1 MFRLRYS
8 RTLLLTS
15 SLALILI
22 GLMLNVADVN
32 SQNGSANPVVLEN
45 LQTGTTDWQPPGF
58 DQFLQQQIAQHQAAR
73 LADDPSDSAINR
85 PQNTWVDDRLIE
97 GYASAESVN
106 AGQPIHLHISAKA
119 QVTAVDL
126 RIYRM
131 GWYGGS
137 GAHFLRQVSNVPVA
151 QRPIPAPHPVTGRIE
166 ANWPVSH
173 TLNTDPTWLSGVY
186 LVYMYPAGQ
195 ASPTT
200 YIIFV
205 LRNDGRPADI
215 LYQVA
220 FTTYQ
225 AYNNWGGKSLYD
237 YNSTSGAAVEVS
249 YDRPYSSAFGAGL
262 FFTGDYNMIR
272 WLESQGYNVKYA
284 ASGDVEANQTL
295 MQNSKV
301 FLSNYHDEYYSWRM
315 FDHVEIW
322 RNQGKHLAWFT
333 SNNIYWQIRY
343 APSTSGVANRVIV
356 CYKSATDPMNTSA
369 SPWLTTVRFRSP
381 PVNRPE
387 NQLLGVQ
394 THTAMPFGASFDW
407 VVTNANHWVYEGT
420 GLTNGS
426 VIPQL
431 VGYEYDRIFDNGL
444 TPNNLVVL
452 SHSPAPAPYGTYANG
467 IIYTASSGALVFS
480 AATNYWAY
488 LLDGNPPWARDAR
501 VQRMTTNLLNRMINT
516 IITPTPTPTPTATP
530 TIPPGTPF
538 IANGSFTALQPN
550 GAPTAWQLYGV
561 PTISALQW
569 SVQNGVFN
577 FHRAL
582 GSSQAVVYQNTGVAI
597 AAQRGIEADFQLG
610 NTSSVRKRVLVLI
623 HDGDFS
629 DSSACTFWL
638 PANTPLRT
646 YQMKL
651 HTTEPWTNTT
661 ISFYAPNPAD
671 GLPALQLDNVSLREG
686 IGAEFKGTLCTDP
699 SVPAPP
705 GGADSSNLLDN
716 ADFSQPLNP
725 TVPLNAWSFFNQINA
740 QIVGGMAQM
749 YRVGTPRGSLFQED
763 LAVTNTG
770 MPLEVTLQMGNTEN
784 RRMRVV
790 LLIHKR
796 NFEDLSVCAFWLA
809 PNTPLGTYTLRS
821 AATINWTDGTAF
833 SIYPDT
839 LYTNPVPTGRVLIDN
854 VTLRQRPGLTVA
866 GTECYEPG
874 QAVSTPSLLY
884 APVLTP
890 TLSADMMP
898 TMSRVG
904 GEAPLLATPSLTPTL
919 NSGESGWD
927 EGMWEEAAG
936 YETPQGSQ

>member
-1 MFRLRYS
+1 
-8 RTLLLTS
+8 
-15 SLALILI
+15 
-22 GLMLNVADVN
+22 
-32 SQNGSANPVVLEN
+32 
-45 LQTGTTDWQPPGF
+45 
-58 DQFLQQQIAQHQAAR
+58 
-73 LADDPSDSAINR
+73 
-85 PQNTWVDDRLIE
+85 
-97 GYASAESVN
+97 
-106 AGQPIHLHISAKA
+106 
-119 QVTAVDL
+119 
-126 RIYRM
+126 
-131 GWYGGS
+131 
-137 GAHFLRQVSNVPVA
+137 
-151 QRPIPAPHPVTGRIE
+151 
-166 ANWPVSH
+166 
-173 TLNTDPTWLSGVY
+173 
-186 LVYMYPAGQ
+186 
-195 ASPTT
+195 
-200 YIIFV
+200 
-205 LRNDGRPADI
+205 
-215 LYQVA
+215 
-220 FTTYQ
+220 
-225 AYNNWGGKSLYD
+225 
-237 YNSTSGAAVEVS
+237 
-249 YDRPYSSAFGAGL
+249 
-262 FFTGDYNMIR
+262 
-272 WLESQGYNVKYA
+272 
-284 ASGDVEANQTL
+284 
-295 MQNSKV
+295 
-301 FLSNYHDEYYSWRM
+301 
-315 FDHVEIW
+315 
-322 RNQGKHLAWFT
+322 
-333 SNNIYWQIRY
+333 
-343 APSTSGVANRVIV
+343 
-356 CYKSATDPMNTSA
+356 
-369 SPWLTTVRFRSP
+369 
-381 PVNRPE
+381 
-387 NQLLGVQ
+387 
-394 THTAMPFGASFDW
+394 
-407 VVTNANHWVYEGT
+407 
-420 GLTNGS
+420 
-426 VIPQL
+426 
-431 VGYEYDRIFDNGL
+431 
-444 TPNNLVVL
+444 
-452 SHSPAPAPYGTYANG
+452 
-467 IIYTASSGALVFS
+467 
-480 AATNYWAY
+480 
-488 LLDGNPPWARDAR
+488 
-501 VQRMTTNLLNRMINT
+501 
-516 IITPTPTPTPTATP
+516 
-530 TIPPGTPF
+530 
-538 IANGSFTALQPN
+538 
-550 GAPTAWQLYGV
+550 
-561 PTISALQW
+561 
-569 SVQNGVFN
+569 
-577 FHRAL
+577 
-582 GSSQAVVYQNTGVAI
+582 
-597 AAQRGIEADFQLG
+597 
-610 NTSSVRKRVLVLI
+610 
-623 HDGDFS
+623 
-629 DSSACTFWL
+629 
-638 PANTPLRT
+638 
-646 YQMKL
+646 MKL